1 MHWHPLLRLKYW
13 SAPGPSLLRPRHPM
27 MPMKLQQSTMMMIIH
42 APMIDRWGSQPAS
55 QSQRATDGGR
65 AGRRDPFSLRRCR
78 CLCRASAS
86 RWVSSDHDE
95 LPGLGWV
102 WVGPVHWA
110 FLFRRPAA
118 PARRPV
124 FSLLCLLS
132 GLVVLVSAI
141 CCQIIAILQKIESLV
156 DEIHTKQ
163 KPLKLDEN
171 CQLLDECAHVWM
183 EFLLS
188 SMCLHHSRGCHQC
201 NYLEKLKK
209 IMEVWQIEVNGRPHS
224 FEDVGLEME
233 ICGPR

>member
-1 MHWHPLLRLKYW
+1 LRNRLK
-13 SAPGPSLLRPRHPM
+13 SARLQKIGALASPAAPQILVGPRPVSSPTPSPHDAHEIAAEHDDDDNPR
-27 MPMKLQQSTMMMIIH
+27 TD
-42 APMIDRWGSQPAS
+42 DRSMGEPASQPAS
-55 QSQRATDGGR
+55 HSQRATDGGR

-78 CLCRASAS
+78 CLYRASAS

-118 PARRPV
+118 PARRLV

-141 CCQIIAILQKIESLV
+141 CCQIIAILQKIESLI

-171 CQLLDECAHVWM
+171 CQILDECAHVWM
-183 EFLLS
+183 EFFVVIHVSTSLPRLS
-188 SMCLHHSRGCHQC
+188 PM
-201 NYLEKLKK
+201 
-209 IMEVWQIEVNGRPHS
+209 
-224 FEDVGLEME
+224 
-233 ICGPR
+233 